1 MCSLCGVLGGP
12 DHWTDAVARPGVF
25 SRSPDPASRRRERV
39 RRVALANRVLRH
51 FGMELSDWQGSSFL
65 LSTRT
70 GKTAIVSD
78 LAHLWKEAE
87 TLSGRTCDPLDP
99 AFLARCEAVRG

>member
-12 DHWTDAVARPGVF
+12 EHWTDAVARPGVYT
-25 SRSPDPASRRRERV
+25 RNADALSRRRERM

-51 FGMELSDWQGSSFL
+51 FGMDLADWQNASFL

-70 GKTAIVSD
+70 GKTEIVAD
-78 LAHLWKEAE
+78 LAHLWARAEA
-87 TLSGRTCDPLDP
+87 LGGRACDPLDP
-99 AFLARCEAVRG
+99 AFLARCEAADG